1 MKHLLLTILLA
12 FVSLGASGQT
22 VGLKTNL
29 IDDALLSVNLGVE
42 VGMSPKWSFDMPMSL
57 NNWTLSDGKRWKHWY
72 AQPGVRYWF
81 CDRFSGHFVGVHL
94 HGGQYNIGG
103 FDGKVNFLG
112 TDFRNLAD
120 RRYQGWFA
128 GGGIS
133 YGYAWVL
140 GKHWNMEAEL
150 GVGYAYSRYDEFRCK
165 GCGSKLRE
173 NLNHN
178 YFGVTKASVNL
189 VYLF

>member
-1 MKHLLLTILLA
+1 MRHLLLYIL
-12 FVSLGASGQT
+12 ASFAVLSANSQ
-22 VGLKTNL
+22 VALKTNL
-29 IDDALLSVNLGVE
+29 IDDALLDANLGLE
-42 VGMSPKWSFDMPMSL
+42 VAMAPKWSFDMPLSL
-57 NNWTLSDGKRWKHWY
+57 NAWTLDNGKRWKHWY

-81 CDRFSGHFVGVHL
+81 CDRFSGHFVGAHL

-103 FDGKVNFLG
+103 FDGKVKFLG
-112 TDFRNLAD
+112 TDFRNLAL

-128 GGGIS
+128 GAGIS
-133 YGYAWVL
+133 YGYAWIL
-140 GKHWNMEAEL
+140 GKHWNLEGEI

-173 NLNHN
+173 DIPHN
-178 YFGVTKASVNL
+178 YVGITKASINI

>member
-1 MKHLLLTILLA
+1 MKRLFLSFLALFAILCA
-12 FVSLGASGQT
+12 KSQVA
-22 VGLKTNL
+22 LKTNL
-29 IDDALLSVNLGVE
+29 IDDALLNANLGIE
-42 VGMSPKWSFDMPMSL
+42 VGLTPKLSFDMPLSL
-57 NNWTLSDGKRWKHWY
+57 NSWTLNGDKRWKHWY

-81 CDRFSGHFVGVHL
+81 CDRFQGHFVGAHL

-103 FDGKVNFLG
+103 FDGKINLFG

-128 GGGIS
+128 GVGIS

-140 GKHWNMEAEL
+140 GKHWNLEGEL
-150 GVGYAYSRYDEFRCK
+150 GIGYAYSRYDEFRCN

-173 NLNHN
+173 NVPHN
-178 YFGVTKASVNL
+178 YFGLTKASINI